1 MDNDIIDLC
10 SSEEDVPVATAAPAD
25 LAAAAEI
32 IQHGIFQRQH
42 AQIRTIV
49 TQQVA
54 QNSHRKKK
62 KKAKNYGWSKKGSK
76 KQRRD
81 ARMHANRRKHADDVY
96 ARAYLLPTA
105 TSVNPHPRPILQ
117 TLEDLAMRIVQNS
130 DNDILDPSE
139 CKCASC
145 PYSTGCLGLQRYLLL
160 QRCHQIN
167 KVLVENPHLY
177 KR

>member
-62 KKAKNYGWSKKGSK
+62 KKSKKLWMEQKG
-76 KQRRD
+76 KQETEARCKD
-81 ARMHANRRKHADDVY
+81 AR
-96 ARAYLLPTA
+96 
-105 TSVNPHPRPILQ
+105 
-117 TLEDLAMRIVQNS
+117 E
-130 DNDILDPSE
+130 
-139 CKCASC
+139 
-145 PYSTGCLGLQRYLLL
+145 
-160 QRCHQIN
+160 
-167 KVLVENPHLY
+167 
-177 KR
+177 